1 MLESTL
7 LNLVEAIRNHTFKSK
22 QACFDYYLDD
32 LLEVK
37 KFHLWQDIADY
48 INKETNDSLS
58 TETYKFMIK
67 RSRNR
72 RKAVN
77 NKEKTVPSKSIPN
90 KNSESVT
97 GTKEAKK
104 VVRSPYE
111 LKQLMKKSIN
121 LEELDNPSEDE

>member
-7 LNLVEAIRNHTFKSK
+7 LNLVEAIRNQTFKSK

-37 KFHLWQDIADY
+37 KFHLWKDIADH

-58 TETYKFMIK
+58 TETYKFMLK
-67 RSRNR
+67 RAKKR
-72 RKAVN
+72 RKTVN
-77 NKEKTVPSKSIPN
+77 NKEKTAPSKSIS
-90 KNSESVT
+90 KKTSESVT
-97 GTKEAKK
+97 GTKEAKQI
-104 VVRSPYE
+104 VRSPYE

-121 LEELDNPSEDE
+121 LEELDNLSEDE